1 MSLEKAKKYL
11 IKQGLEDRILT
22 FDISSATVKE
32 AAIAIG
38 CEEDEI
44 AKSLSFLIEEK
55 PILIIVSGS
64 SKIDNS
70 KYKQEFHTKAKMIPF
85 DQVEEKIGH
94 AAGGVCP
101 FGIKEG
107 IEVFLDES
115 LKAHK
120 IVYPACGN
128 ARSAVR
134 LSLKELEKTSN
145 YKKWVDVCK
154 EKE

>member
-1 MSLEKAKKYL
+1 MSFTKAKNDLK
-11 IKQGLEDRILT
+11 KKGLEDRILT
-22 FDISSATVKE
+22 FNVSSATVKD

-44 AKSLSFLIEEK
+44 AKSLSFLIEDK

-85 DQVEEKIGH
+85 EQVEVLIGH

-101 FGIKEG
+101 FGINEG
-107 IEVFLDES
+107 IDVYMDES
-115 LKAHK
+115 LKNHK
-120 IVYPACGN
+120 IIYPACGD
-128 ARSAVR
+128 AKSAVK
-134 LSLKELEKTSN
+134 LSLGELEQASHPL
-145 YKKWVDVCK
+145 KWVDVCK
-154 EKE
+154 RPE